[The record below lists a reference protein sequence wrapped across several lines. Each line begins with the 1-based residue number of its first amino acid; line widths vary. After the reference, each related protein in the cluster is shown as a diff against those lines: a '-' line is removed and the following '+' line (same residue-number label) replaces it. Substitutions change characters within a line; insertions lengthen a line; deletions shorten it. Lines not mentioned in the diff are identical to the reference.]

1 MTCTVS
7 DTKHTVVNLS
17 LPIAILSLY
26 HKEVLAYNIIRF
38 MQMEHPKDREQV
50 IDVIDEIAD
59 DISIAIRWIIDPIPS
74 CN

>member
-26 HKEVLAYNIIRF
+26 HTG
-38 MQMEHPKDREQV
+38 
-50 IDVIDEIAD
+50 
-59 DISIAIRWIIDPIPS
+59 ISI
-74 CN
+74 